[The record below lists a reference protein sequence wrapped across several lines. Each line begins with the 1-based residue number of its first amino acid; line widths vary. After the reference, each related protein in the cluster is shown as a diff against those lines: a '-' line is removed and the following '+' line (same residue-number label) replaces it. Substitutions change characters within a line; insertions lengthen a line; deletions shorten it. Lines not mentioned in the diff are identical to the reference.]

1 MKINKYILP
10 LLVGVTISFTSCED
24 FLDTEPDSRTEI
36 NTVDAVAKLL
46 AGGYPTANMGVL
58 GEVSSDNIVDNN
70 SPHETTDSKGKTQIV
85 YYNLAPYDQTFD
97 EMFAFE
103 QVTIDNTESPA
114 AIWEGYYNS
123 IAVVNHALQNL
134 DRIEA
139 ENNLSDSDK
148 KLAKACRSEGLLMR
162 AFCHF
167 QLVNIFSK
175 AYKNPVDSKND
186 IGVPYVTEPET
197 QLLVKYER
205 GNVADVYDKIEKDL
219 LKGLENVT
227 DEYYKVPKYRFN
239 KKAAYAF
246 AARFYLFKREYDKV
260 IKYANLV
267 LGENPGE
274 VSGLLRDYSL
284 FEGMQTMDATINEWI
299 SNDSPANLLLINTV
313 SLQMRSLYSS
323 NRYAYNHEGSK
334 GTLNGTGPS
343 WSTTIHPTVMMLGL
357 YVSGSADYGCWSLKA
372 GEKFKIADVVA
383 QTGTPMIIRM
393 EFTTEE
399 TLLCRAEAN
408 IMLGNLDLGFKDL
421 QAWEANL
428 RKATYETNKTFY
440 RDFTVDEIK
449 RFYTKS
455 DEYGQYN
462 TLDYKNTHLMD
473 PSFVV
478 SAEQEPYL
486 NCCLHFRRLE
496 TIFSG
501 YRFFDLKRYAIEYS
515 HAIGK
520 KPNVAEPENTVT
532 LTWDD
537 DRKAIE
543 LPQDAIVM
551 GLQASRPPKQEDIDS
566 KMPFRVIK

>member
-1 MKINKYILP
+1 MKIYKYILS
-10 LLVGVTISFTSCED
+10 LLVGASVSFTSCED

-70 SPHETTDSKGKTQIV
+70 SPHITTDSKGKTQIV
-85 YYNLAPYDQTFD
+85 YYNLAPFDQTFD
-97 EMFAFE
+97 EMFAFK

-114 AIWEGYYNS
+114 AVWEGYYNS

-139 ENNLSDSDK
+139 ENNLSDADK
-148 KLAKACRSEGLLMR
+148 KMAKACRSEALIMR

-175 AYKNPVDSKND
+175 AYKNPQDSKND
-186 IGVPYVTEPET
+186 VGVPYATEPESN
-197 QLLVKYER
+197 LLVQYDR
-205 GNVADVYDKIEKDL
+205 GNVADVYDKIEADL
-219 LKGLENVT
+219 LKGLEGVT
-227 DEYYKVPKYRFN
+227 DTYYKVPKYRFN

-246 AARFYLFKREYDKV
+246 AARFYLFKREYSKV
-260 IKYANLV
+260 IKYANMV

-274 VSGLLRDYSL
+274 VDGLLRDYSL
-284 FEGMQTMDATINEWI
+284 FEGMQSLDATINEWI
-299 SNDSPANLLLINTV
+299 NNDSPANLLLINTV

-334 GTLNGTGPS
+334 GTLNGLGPS

-357 YVSGSADYGCWSLKA
+357 YVNGSPDYGCWSLKA

-393 EFTTEE
+393 EFTSEE

-408 IMLGNLDLGFKDL
+408 IMLGNLDLAFKDL
-421 QAWEANL
+421 EAWEANL
-428 RKATYETNKTFY
+428 RKATYETNKLFY
-440 RDFTVDEIK
+440 RDFNVDAIK
-449 RFYTKS
+449 RFYTKT

-462 TLDYKNTHLMD
+462 TLDYKNTSLMD
-473 PSFVV
+473 PNFVV
-478 SAEQEPYL
+478 TPDKEPYL

-515 HAIGK
+515 HSIGK
-520 KPNVAEPENTVT
+520 KANVAEPERVET

-543 LPQDAIVM
+543 LPQDVIVM
-551 GLQASRPPKQEDIDS
+551 GLQPSQPSKKDITET
-566 KMPFRVIK
+566 KMPFRVVK